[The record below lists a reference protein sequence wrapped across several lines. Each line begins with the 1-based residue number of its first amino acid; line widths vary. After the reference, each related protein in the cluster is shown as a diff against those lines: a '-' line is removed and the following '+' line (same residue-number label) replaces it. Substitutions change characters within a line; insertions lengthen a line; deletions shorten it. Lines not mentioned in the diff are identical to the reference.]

1 MGSGTGSTGAKSS
14 EYSNRKQLISRMN
27 TIAVG
32 HSSLPGPCAIARDR
46 GRFAGSPPRQR

>member
-1 MGSGTGSTGAKSS
+1 MGSGTGSTGAKNS

-46 GRFAGSPPRQR
+46 GASPDRPPRQR